1 MVHSVHHF
9 PLVAQLPMVRHAWN
23 TETMAKALTSKNAE
37 DAAITNAE
45 WLARRQAAVARGVST
60 ATSAFAAQAE
70 NALVWDVE
78 GRRYIDFVSGIGV
91 LATGHRNPDVLS
103 AVRDQLDR
111 YTHTSFQVMAYGP
124 YIELAERLNALA
136 PIQGGAKSFLVNSGA
151 EAVENA
157 VKIARLATQRNS
169 VVAFGGAFHG
179 RTLLTM
185 GLTGKVAPY
194 KKGLGTIQADIHRVP
209 FPVTHRGLTVND
221 TLRALED
228 LFYSDLDP
236 QRTAAILIEPVQ
248 GEGGFNVAPPDL
260 LQQLRAIC
268 DRYGIL
274 LIADEVQSGMGRTG
288 RMFAIEHSGVK
299 PDLITVAKALGGG
312 FPIAGVIG
320 RASLMDQMEPGSLGT
335 TYGGS
340 PVCCAAALAVLDV
353 ISKEQ
358 LVQRAERL
366 GLRVR
371 ARLESWAKRSDLI
384 PVRNVRGLGVMLG
397 FDLPRA
403 EDAKRVAAIALE
415 KGLLILTCGRS
426 SETVRLL
433 VPLTI
438 EEALIDEGL
447 GLLEASL
454 SRDLHQ

>member
-1 MVHSVHHF
+1 M
-9 PLVAQLPMVRHAWN
+9 ATAGWN
-23 TETMAKALTSKNAE
+23 TENMANAMKSKKADKAV
-37 DAAITNAE
+37 ATNAD
-45 WLARRQAAVARGVST
+45 WLARRQAAVSRGVAT

-78 GRRYIDFVSGIGV
+78 GRRFIDFVSGIGV
-91 LATGHRNPDVLS
+91 VATGHRNEDVLA
-103 AVRDQLDR
+103 AVREQLDR

-124 YIELAERLNALA
+124 YIELAERLNSLA
-136 PIQGGAKSFLVNSGA
+136 PFQGGAKSFLVNSGA

-157 VKIARLATQRNS
+157 VKIARLATKRNS
-169 VVAFGGAFHG
+169 IVAFGGAFHG

-209 FPVTHRGLTVND
+209 FPVAHRGTTVND
-221 TLRALED
+221 TLRALDD

-248 GEGGFNVAPPDL
+248 GEGGFNVAPPEL

-268 DRYGIL
+268 DRNGIL

-288 RMFAIEHSGVK
+288 RMFAIEHSGVQ
-299 PDLITVAKALGGG
+299 PDLVTVAKALGGG

-320 RASLMDQMEPGSLGT
+320 RSSLMDALEPGSLGT

-340 PVCCAAALAVLDV
+340 PVSCAAALAVLDV
-353 ISKEQ
+353 IAREQ

-366 GLRVR
+366 GIRVR
-371 ARLESWAKRSDLI
+371 TKLESWTKRSDLLQ
-384 PVRNVRGLGVMLG
+384 VRNVRGLGVMLG
-397 FDLPRA
+397 FDLPSA
-403 EDAKRVAAIALE
+403 EDAKRVASLAFDQ
-415 KGLLILTCGRS
+415 GLLILTCGRS

-438 EEALIDEGL
+438 EESLLDEGL
-447 GLLEASL
+447 GLLEAAL
-454 SRDLHQ
+454 AKDLQQ